1 MPPANPIPTTTAPN
15 VMPLNIV
22 SYSSHFRLC
31 GIGEREIRRRSKDVM
46 MAYVERRRE
55 YFWWDR
61 NEDGDEE
68 SSEDF
73 DTLEAILIVPN
84 FLTRVLY

>member
-1 MPPANPIPTTTAPN
+1 
-15 VMPLNIV
+15 
-22 SYSSHFRLC
+22 
-31 GIGEREIRRRSKDVM
+31 M

-55 YFWWDR
+55 YFWRDR

-68 SSEDF
+68 SSEEDF